1 MILLLS
7 MILEYCMGSIFLF
20 NADEDAGRFAS
31 PLPPRL
37 CCYSRREVTGRV
49 PFIRVC
55 LLVGSVELG

>member
-1 MILLLS
+1 